1 MKFYFLFI
9 LFVTSNALVSN
20 NLDNHSELNNKQPE
34 RVLFVG
40 NSYLYYN
47 DSLHNHVR
55 RMVEETF
62 PNKIDSLEFKSAT
75 IGGSRLAHHN
85 IDHLLEHKN
94 IAVSKPFQLVILQGG
109 SGEALSEESRKE
121 FSIQAERL
129 INKIHASGADAA
141 LYMTHAYVLPHDD
154 YDPGMIKKIKSIY
167 TKAGQNNSSLVLPV
181 GIAYINAYKE
191 RPEIILHKTFDG
203 THPDLLGTY
212 LSACVLF
219 ASIYKKSPIG
229 LKYNYFDSITKTD
242 KDFLQ
247 KIAHDTVESFLDIT
261 LEQL

>member
-9 LFVTSNALVSN
+9 LLATSNALVSN

-121 FSIQAERL
+121 FSIQAKRL
-129 INKIHASGADAA
+129 INN
-141 LYMTHAYVLPHDD
+141 LRVL
-154 YDPGMIKKIKSIY
+154 
-167 TKAGQNNSSLVLPV
+167 
-181 GIAYINAYKE
+181 
-191 RPEIILHKTFDG
+191 
-203 THPDLLGTY
+203 
-212 LSACVLF
+212 
-219 ASIYKKSPIG
+219 
-229 LKYNYFDSITKTD
+229 
-242 KDFLQ
+242 
-247 KIAHDTVESFLDIT
+247 
-261 LEQL
+261 